1 MKAEIFRTCAQTQ
14 EGLARLEPQ
23 EFTKEQFYSDTL
35 QQKRNDTEQCLIN
48 IHPEVKLEKF
58 EGFGAALTEAAAT
71 SWMKLGDS
79 KKEELVRAYFSSD
92 DGIGYTFGRIS
103 IHSCDFSIS
112 PFAYVENNDM
122 TLESFDVSREESAV
136 IPFIKAAGK
145 LSGSLKIIA
154 SPWSPPPYMKDNGQ
168 WQGGYLKPECYRLW
182 ADYIRRYIDEMKKRG
197 IDIWAITVQNE
208 TRHHQLW
215 ESCVFTAEQE
225 ADFVK
230 NALGPR
236 LDGTDTKIF
245 VYDHCKERIFERCLK
260 YYSDPKLRG
269 YISGIACHWY
279 SGDHFGEIALCKKV
293 FPDKSVIMSEGCT
306 FSGEQGMHKSDAWQQ
321 SRKYAHD
328 IIGDLNAGLTAFIDW
343 NITLDEKNGPYHWR
357 EGRSYCDAGIF
368 CDTENN
374 ELVFT
379 PNYYVIGQFSKFI
392 RPGAVRIGH
401 SSYTAVLETTAFMNT
416 DGSIAVVIY
425 NSGNTEIKY
434 ILRVG
439 GMLLERTALPYSVET
454 VIFKS

>member
-1 MKAEIFRTCAQTQ
+1 M
-14 EGLARLEPQ
+14 
-23 EFTKEQFYSDTL
+23 
-35 QQKRNDTEQCLIN
+35 
-48 IHPEVKLEKF
+48 
-58 EGFGAALTEAAAT
+58 
-71 SWMKLGDS
+71 
-79 KKEELVRAYFSSD
+79 
-92 DGIGYTFGRIS
+92 

-112 PFAYVENNDM
+112 PYAYVENNDM
-122 TLESFDVSREESAV
+122 TLESFDISREEIAV

-145 LSGSLKIIA
+145 LSSGLKIIA
-154 SPWSPPPYMKDNGQ
+154 SPWSPPPYMKNNGQ
-168 WQGGYLKPECYRLW
+168 WQGGYLKSECYKLW

-197 IDIWAITVQNE
+197 VNIWAITVQNE

-230 NALGPR
+230 NALGPK

-260 YYSDPKLRG
+260 YYSDPKLRD

-279 SGDHFGEIALCKKV
+279 SGNHFGGIALCKKV

-306 FSGEQGMHKSDAWQQ
+306 FSGEKGMYKSDARQQ

-357 EGRSYCDAGIF
+357 EGRSYCDSGIF

-379 PNYYVIGQFSKFI
+379 PNYYVIGQFNKFI
-392 RPGAVRIGH
+392 RPGAVRIGL

-434 ILRVG
+434 ILRIG
-439 GMLLERTALPYSVET
+439 GMLLERTAVPYSVET